1 MNKDLNQARCVGATV
16 ILSYLEEAMPAQL
29 PPGQYQRVL
38 AVDPDAG
45 FLSALKQ
52 VIETSRCRVDGAT
65 TAAEALAALERNA
78 YDLVISEVR
87 MPGLEA
93 AELCAR
99 AGKRVEEGTQL
110 LFLAAEPLSE
120 ELRLFLEE
128 RRLACLPR
136 PLHLRRFL
144 DKLDD
149 LLLLAAQLPEEEE

>member
-1 MNKDLNQARCVGATV
+1 
-16 ILSYLEEAMPAQL
+16 MPAQL

-38 AVDPDAG
+38 ALDPDAG

-52 VIETSRCRVDGAT
+52 VIETSRCRVDCAN

-87 MPGLEA
+87 MPGLVA
-93 AELCAR
+93 AELFAR
-99 AGKRVEEGTQL
+99 AEKRLPEGMRL
-110 LFLAAEPLSE
+110 LFLATEPLSDP
-120 ELRLFLEE
+120 LRLFLDQ
-128 RRLACLPR
+128 RRLACLPK

-149 LLLLAAQLPEEEE
+149 LLLLAAQPPEEEAEP